1 MLNFNWVKMKKT
13 IFLSTIILLLTA
25 CQDYLETNPDSTFDV
40 QIDSEDKIAELLA
53 GAYPEASYFAFL
65 EARTDNVGERTN
77 GIHSRLNEAMYYWE
91 DYDQEDLDTPLN
103 YWNAC
108 YSGREG
114 NFNRESVSADRAH
127 FTLA

>member
-1 MLNFNWVKMKKT
+1 MKKT

-91 DYDQEDLDTPLN
+91 DYDQEVYIDEGE
-103 YWNAC
+103 
-108 YSGREG
+108 GREWEILYPHLG
-114 NFNRESVSADRAH
+114 VKRNEK
-127 FTLA
+127 

>member
-1 MLNFNWVKMKKT
+1 MKKT

-65 EARTDNVGERTN
+65 
-77 GIHSRLNEAMYYWE
+77 
-91 DYDQEDLDTPLN
+91 
-103 YWNAC
+103 
-108 YSGREG
+108 
-114 NFNRESVSADRAH
+114 
-127 FTLA
+127 

>member
-1 MLNFNWVKMKKT
+1 M
-13 IFLSTIILLLTA
+13 LTA

-77 GIHSRLNEAMYYWE
+77 GIHSRMKLCIIGKITIRKIWI
-91 DYDQEDLDTPLN
+91 L
-103 YWNAC
+103 
-108 YSGREG
+108 R
-114 NFNRESVSADRAH
+114 
-127 FTLA
+127 

>member
-53 GAYPEASYFAFL
+53 WSIIPRPCYFAFL

-77 GIHSRLNEAMYYWE
+77 GIHSRLNEGYV
-91 DYDQEDLDTPLN
+91 LLGRLR
-103 YWNAC
+103 
-108 YSGREG
+108 SGRFGYSAKLLECMLCR
-114 NFNRESVSADRAH
+114 NRSG
-127 FTLA
+127 